1 LETLL
6 GDWKK
11 LLADWSASGALSR
24 SAREALLLKA
34 EPEALT
40 SLLNQWRQG
49 DFSALPPVVL
59 LPASSMPGAAGA
71 YALSTGSIYLS
82 QDWLAGA
89 SADQAIAV
97 LTEELGHHLDAVL
110 NAADSPGDEGELF
123 ARLLLGERPSAAE
136 LLSLRM

>member
-1 LETLL
+1 MCCLPPSLCPSLRKPCWVTGKSSSLIGLL
-6 GDWKK
+6 PV
-11 LLADWSASGALSR
+11 R

-71 YALSTGSIYLS
+71 YALSTGSIYLN
-82 QDWLAGA
+82 QDWLAGV

-97 LTEELGHHLDAVL
+97 LTEELGVAEC
-110 NAADSPGDEGELF
+110 GGF
-123 ARLLLGERPSAAE
+123 AWG
-136 LLSLRM
+136 